1 MREACG
7 CGWVKG
13 AALST
18 AILCC
23 QGRCGKADLA
33 AGMNVESRGKKQAAR
48 RSLTDW
54 CKAGP
59 FVVLDAN
66 AAPPLRAGVSGE
78 VAVSRREA
86 GAQTR
91 WVRSSEQNTTHNTPH
106 TPPSEGP
113 TSVHILWVSRR
124 RALPSGG
131 RRTAPVCFRALQLE
145 HHGGVSSLGARV
157 RRVPDRADGG
167 LCILGKPSSIRHI
180 IKEHH
185 SIKDDQRAISI
196 EPALTPL

>member
-1 MREACG
+1 MVPIARCALHMGSLDMREACG

-59 FVVLDAN
+59 FVVLDRN
-66 AAPPLRAGVSGE
+66 AAPPLRVGVSGE

-91 WVRSSEQNTTHNTPH
+91 WVRSSEQNTTHNTRHH
-106 TPPSEGP
+106 T
-113 TSVHILWVSRR
+113 HLLQRDR
-124 RALPSGG
+124 
-131 RRTAPVCFRALQLE
+131 PVCIYFGCRGAVPCRVVATARLLCASGCYSWNTMAAYPPRTRATRPLI
-145 HHGGVSSLGARV
+145 V
-157 RRVPDRADGG
+157 
-167 LCILGKPSSIRHI
+167 
-180 IKEHH
+180 
-185 SIKDDQRAISI
+185 
-196 EPALTPL
+196 LTAGFV